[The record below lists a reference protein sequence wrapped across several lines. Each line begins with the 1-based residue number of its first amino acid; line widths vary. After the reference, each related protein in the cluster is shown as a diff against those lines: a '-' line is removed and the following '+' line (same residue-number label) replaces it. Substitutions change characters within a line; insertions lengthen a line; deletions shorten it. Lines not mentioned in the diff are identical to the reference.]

1 MPRETAPGQ
10 YQQENEQRYR
20 QQVDDEL
27 LQKHDRRSDLRLG
40 RGKSLVIASES
51 GLEFAL
57 ALDDDGFITVT
68 NYSTGEV
75 GELTVRFDNVEG
87 LAQEFIDIRAEFA
100 AADGTLSTA
109 YIAADAVVAAD
120 AASAN
125 ATLSTTLTAAFEAAD
140 ATVASDAA
148 AAVASEATTRATAD
162 TAIASDVT
170 ALTARV
176 TTAEGDI
183 NTVEA
188 TASAIDARLVTVEGS
203 YATASSVS
211 SLSATVSTKA
221 RTFSQTTAPTATAT
235 GDLWIDTDDNNKL
248 YRWSGSAWVEITDP
262 RIASSAST
270 LTTVTADITSLETA
284 VADLDATKAEASA
297 LTSLTAT
304 VSTVQSDLDTAE
316 AAIVTNAA
324 AITTESAARA
334 SGDSANATS
343 ITTLTAAVS
352 SIRQQA
358 LPTRPAIATD
368 FSAVAAGSVAS
379 IADLGAGTVVAVA
392 NEGDVRQFTAGSNF
406 RHKGYLP
413 VVSGRTYRVRGRV
426 RTTVDG
432 TDNRVQVGF
441 RYLDS
446 TYAGVG
452 FDSGAVD
459 NTFTVADG
467 WLTLEYTRTGD
478 EILTAAA
485 TSAYVTSRTA
495 IGVNAGGTS
504 SGATTQVSW
513 VELEDITDFTTNA
526 ASITVTASAVA
537 DIEGR
542 LAASYAIQVDGGGN
556 GALVSLEDGTELG
569 SVVKLAADLIELD
582 AEAINL
588 GSGTVFENTNNTIHT
603 TASGYRYR
611 DRGPFGAS
619 SDLLVWYGPTSVAL
633 NSETKTN
640 GVFSVATDGIV
651 RYGSAE
657 LLTVGGNN
665 SRAKVLG
672 PAALSFSDNSTW
684 QEFATLDVSDVA
696 SGSYISMPFVDIVGQ
711 SQSAVTIG
719 AGYQWRMTEAPT
731 SSPTTKTVVKSGNF
745 TVTAG
750 SGGDPPTVDSI
761 DQPSAQLV
769 AVTNTGSVRYKLEIQ
784 RTSGTATIGLQA
796 TANFIINPG

>member
-100 AADGTLSTA
+100 AADTSLSSA

-120 AASAN
+120 AESAN
-125 ATLSTTLTAAFEAAD
+125 ATLSTTLTAAYQAAD
-140 ATVASDAA
+140 STVASNAA
-148 AAVASEATTRATAD
+148 ALVTSEAGTRASAD
-162 TAIASDVT
+162 SALAARASALEATVNT
-170 ALTARV
+170 PTTGLTARV
-176 TTAEGDI
+176 TTAEAAIVSGDAA
-183 NTVEA
+183 NA
-188 TASAIDARLVTVEGS
+188 ASIT
-203 YATASSVS
+203 
-211 SLSATVSTKA
+211 SLTATVNTKA
-221 RTFSQTTAPTATAT
+221 RTFVQTSAPTATAT
-235 GDLWIDTDDNNKL
+235 GDIWFDSDDNNKA
-248 YRWSGSAWVEITDP
+248 YRWSGSAWVAVDDVRIT
-262 RIASSAST
+262 
-270 LTTVTADITSLETA
+270 
-284 VADLDATKAEASA
+284 
-297 LTSLTAT
+297 
-304 VSTVQSDLDTAE
+304 
-316 AAIVTNAA
+316 TNAA

-343 ITTLTAAVS
+343 ITTLTATFQQTAV
-352 SIRQQA
+352 RQIPMS
-358 LPTRPAIATD
+358 PTSWMRVFLNLSVTPDNATDADNNSGIVWNTSEYFEITGDTILVGPKYGFPAIDGRIYEVTADVEVTASDGACNPRLAAYSYQDNYTVTSASNFSVFAGSTIATGRTTLKRTFGINNASAD
-368 FSAVAAGSVAS
+368 QAVA
-379 IADLGAGTVVAVA
+379 DLSTVKRIRFGAGCASQGASGVVRVYSMTIRDVTSEVA
-392 NEGDVRQFTAGSNF
+392 NTAS
-406 RHKGYLP
+406 
-413 VVSGRTYRVRGRV
+413 VS
-426 RTTVDG
+426 
-432 TDNRVQVGF
+432 
-441 RYLDS
+441 
-446 TYAGVG
+446 
-452 FDSGAVD
+452 
-459 NTFTVADG
+459 
-467 WLTLEYTRTGD
+467 
-478 EILTAAA
+478 
-485 TSAYVTSRTA
+485 
-495 IGVNAGGTS
+495 
-504 SGATTQVSW
+504 
-513 VELEDITDFTTNA
+513 
-526 ASITVTASAVA
+526 VTASAVA

-542 LAASYAIQVDGGGN
+542 LEASYAIQVDGGGN

-569 SVVKLAADLIELD
+569 SVVKLAADRIEL
-582 AEAINL
+582 AAPAINF
-588 GSGTVFENTNNTIHT
+588 GDDTVYEDTHNTFYTES
-603 TASGYRYR
+603 ASYRYR

-619 SDLLVWYGPTSVAL
+619 GDLLVWYGPTSVSL

-640 GVFSVATDGIV
+640 GVFSIATDGIV

-672 PAALSFSDNSTW
+672 PAALSFSANSTW

-696 SGSYISMPFVDIVGQ
+696 SGSFISMPFVDIVGQ